1 VEEVGGQAPCGLAP
15 RRGQHGH
22 GAILFSEMMPSYLLL
37 YAKKKTR
44 RASRAAGFLFIY
56 FVSDFRR
63 QIIKETKGK

>member
-37 YAKKKTR
+37 YAKKKNAARFAR
-44 RASRAAGFLFIY
+44 RGLFIY
-56 FVSDFRR
+56 
-63 QIIKETKGK
+63 